1 MQTIPRIHFAPVG
14 DAARSP
20 RFYPSPNFTV
30 SRLQA
35 FRLSLLNCCLL
46 VMACIQTQSA
56 ANAQIT
62 KSSLTM
68 TRVYKGH
75 TGKVLGVAF
84 SPDGKTIASVGD
96 QTLRLWDVGSRTDG
110 QPHPAIKV
118 VQDGKAFCV
127 SVAFSPDGSKVVVSA
142 STGEVAV
149 YKTGGAEPVLEKR
162 LTDSKTLVSAL
173 AFEPAGKWL
182 ATGGQTT
189 STVRIYDAS
198 RPEFPLAGKME
209 NGNRFLFG
217 LAFSPD
223 GKTLTVGVAQRV
235 FFWDVSQAPFT
246 QKREYE
252 WPKEGRS
259 PRYSRD
265 GQLLCIAEGNLV
277 RVLKAAT
284 QEPVGTLEGH
294 GDKVI
299 AVDFSPDG
307 RLLASGSYDRSLRLW
322 SVKDCQQLAAAEG
335 LDGVDAA
342 LAFSPDGHWI
352 ASAGNGAIVRLFKV
366 STNPAEPK

>member
-1 MQTIPRIHFAPVG
+1 MNTTLTISRSRFCLSPHFTISVPQ
-14 DAARSP
+14 
-20 RFYPSPNFTV
+20 
-30 SRLQA
+30 L
-35 FRLSLLNCCLL
+35 FRLSLLGCCLL
-46 VMACIQTQSA
+46 ASA
-56 ANAQIT
+56 PAQAQPA
-62 KSSLTM
+62 KASLTM

-75 TGKVLGVAF
+75 TAKVLGVAF

-96 QTLRLWDVGSRTDG
+96 KTLRLWDVAPR
-110 QPHPAIKV
+110 A
-118 VQDGKAFCV
+118 DGKAHPAVNVVQGAKAFCI
-127 SVAFSPDGSKVVVSA
+127 SVAFSPDGKKLAVST
-142 STGEVAV
+142 STGEVAI
-149 YKTGGAEPVLEKR
+149 YKMGGEEPVLERR
-162 LTDSKTLVSAL
+162 LTDSKTVVSAL
-173 AFEPAGKWL
+173 AFDPTGKWL

-189 STVRIYDAS
+189 STVRLYDS
-198 RPEFPLAGKME
+198 SKPELPLVGKVE
-209 NGNRFLFG
+209 NGNRFLFD

-252 WPKEGRS
+252 VPKEGRS

-265 GQLLCIAEGNLV
+265 GQLICISDANLV
-277 RVLKAAT
+277 RVLKAAN

-299 AVDFSPDG
+299 SVAFSPDG
-307 RLLASGSYDRSLRLW
+307 KFLASSSYDRSLRLW
-322 SVKDCQQLAAAEG
+322 SAKDFQQLDAAEG

-352 ASAGNGAIVRLFKV
+352 ASAGSGSIVRLFKV
-366 STNPAEPK
+366 STNPAESK